1 MCPNRSFL
9 CPDGSILCPTHHS
22 MARGLWQ
29 CCATGDLLLVL
40 LVSCSL
46 LCKLGLAQYS
56 RQGGGFRGFRGELWV
71 VHNLGVRN
79 ELLNPRVVLCELTSP
94 CGSNSPSFEVLRP
107 QRINQ
112 WCEMQSLQHPLIIS
126 PPSLPLDLP
135 EVAFKVSRTPCYP
148 TGQEL
153 CAPAQSCSCAPQ
165 PVPCSLV

>member
-1 MCPNRSFL
+1 MCPNQSFL
-9 CPDGSILCPTHHS
+9 CPDGSILCPTHCS

-56 RQGGGFRGFRGELWV
+56 RQGGGFRGFWGELWV
-71 VHNLGVRN
+71 VHNLGDP
-79 ELLNPRVVLCELTSP
+79 PRVVLCELTSP

-112 WCEMQSLQHPLIIS
+112 WCEMRSLQHPLIIS
-126 PPSLPLDLP
+126 PPFLPLALP
-135 EVAFKVSRTPCYP
+135 ERAFKVSRTPCYP

-153 CAPAQSCSCAPQ
+153 LCSAPAQSCSCAPR